1 MDTVQTATTEFL
13 ARQIDEKD
21 ARITQLEESHARLA
35 QRDMHTAATLN
46 KLREDLKDWTRN
58 ELREDNITQEQAEA
72 LAQLGDFKLTQAYD
86 VTILVEHTFTVDLQ
100 SGEDID
106 DVISTIEFS
115 ADSYHTEL
123 INSDYSVSETNYDEV
138 DY

>member
-1 MDTVQTATTEFL
+1 MESVQIATTEFL

-46 KLREDLKDWTRN
+46 KLREDLKQWTRN
-58 ELREDNITQEQAEA
+58 ELRDDSITQEQAEA
-72 LAQLGDFKLTQAYD
+72 LAQFGEFKLTQAYD
-86 VTILVEHTFTVDLQ
+86 VTMLVEHTFTIDLE

-106 DVISTIEFS
+106 DVLSTIEFS
-115 ADSYHTEL
+115 TDSYHTEL
-123 INSDYSVSETNYDEV
+123 MNSDYSVSETNYDEV

>member
-86 VTILVEHTFTVDLQ
+86 VTMLVEHTFTVELQ
-100 SGEDID
+100 SDEDID

-123 INSDYSVSETNYDEV
+123 INSDYSVSESNYDEN

>member
-72 LAQLGDFKLTQAYD
+72 LAQLGDFKLTLAYD
-86 VTILVEHTFTVDLQ
+86 VTMLVEHTFTVELQ
-100 SGEDID
+100 SDEDID

-123 INSDYSVSETNYDEV
+123 INSDYSVSETNYDET

>member
-86 VTILVEHTFTVDLQ
+86 VTMLVEHTFTVELQ
-100 SGEDID
+100 SDEDID

-123 INSDYSVSETNYDEV
+123 INSDYSVSETNYDET

>member
-35 QRDMHTAATLN
+35 QRDMHTAAMLN
-46 KLREDLKDWTRN
+46 KLREELKEWTRH
-58 ELREDNITQEQAEA
+58 ELREDNITQEQAEV
-72 LAQLGDFKLTQAYD
+72 LARMGDFKLTQTYD
-86 VTILVEHTFTVDLQ
+86 VTMLVEHTFTVDLE

-106 DVISTIEFS
+106 DLLSTIEFS
-115 ADSYHTEL
+115 ADSYHTTL
-123 INSDYSVSETNYDEV
+123 DNVDYNVSETNYDET